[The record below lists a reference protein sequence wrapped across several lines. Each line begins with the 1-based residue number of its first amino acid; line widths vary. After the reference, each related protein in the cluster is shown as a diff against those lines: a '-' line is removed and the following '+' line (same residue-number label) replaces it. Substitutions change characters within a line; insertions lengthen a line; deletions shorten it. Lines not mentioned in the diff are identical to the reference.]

1 MLHQTAVIILLV
13 AIIALLITNLIVLAI
28 IYQRQKG
35 REFLQH
41 LEEQLGNFDQ
51 KLEERNRLSDRLM
64 QDNISQ
70 LQNQLLSKN
79 HEQAQ
84 AQQKALYQFKEEI
97 EKGFSQHREN
107 FDKRQMESLQ
117 TLQSSLHKGLE
128 LNSQRVQQEVSKLTE
143 QTQTSLNQINQ
154 QVEKRLNEGFAKTTE
169 TFNDVIKRLTIID
182 QAQQKINELSTNVVS
197 LQEILVDKRSRG
209 AFGEIQLSNLLD
221 NMLSE
226 QSYQLQYTLPN
237 NTRVDCLLFLPEP
250 TGNIAIDAKFPLENY
265 QNMTQHDLDQN
276 TQQAY
281 SRRFKQDIKSHIKH
295 IADKYIIPGT
305 TADGAIMFIPAEA
318 IFAEIHSQHPELVE
332 YAHQA
337 QVWLA
342 SPTTMMAILTTAR
355 SVIRNDATRQQI
367 NIIREHLSKLSQD
380 FNRFQER
387 MDKLAKHIEQAHN
400 DTKEVNTS
408 ARKITSHFQKIE
420 KVDLPSEETTSHE
433 PLPDNEAEKNTSN

>member
-1 MLHQTAVIILLV
+1 MLNQTAIIILLA
-13 AIIALLITNLIVLAI
+13 AILALLAINLVVLAI

-169 TFNDVIKRLTIID
+169 TFNDVMKRLTVID
-182 QAQQKINELSTNVVS
+182 QAQQKITELSSNVVS
-197 LQEILVDKRSRG
+197 LQDILVDKRSRG

-226 QSYQLQYTLPN
+226 SDYALQYTLDN
-237 NTRVDCLLFLPEP
+237 NTRVDCLLFLPQP

-265 QNMTQHDLDQN
+265 QNMTQRDIEQQ
-276 TQQAY
+276 TQAY
-281 SRRFKQDIKSHIKH
+281 YARQFKQDVKSHIKT
-295 IADKYIIPGT
+295 IADKYIIPGKT
-305 TADGAIMFIPAEA
+305 GDGAIMFIPAEA
-318 IFAEIHSQHPELVE
+318 VFAEIHSRYPELVE

-400 DTKEVNTS
+400 DTKDVNTS

-420 KVDLPSEETTSHE
+420 KVDLPKEQTDQ
-433 PLPDNEAEKNTSN
+433 PIPDNNNDQQLPKN